1 MIKNMVNIRT
11 INDIHKQ
18 KRRACCNLD
27 NKRIKKRLVIHNPII
42 KNTKFN
48 KRDNINIV
56 DLPDDI
62 LEKILNYVKY
72 DEKQKYYHK
81 CKVWL
86 IQDIS
91 LVVDVDY
98 LLWRNEG
105 FRNIN
110 DGYGKGIQKEKAK
123 EKYEKVLS
131 DIRCIYA
138 VF

>member
-1 MIKNMVNIRT
+1 MLNIRT

-27 NKRIKKRLVIHNPII
+27 NKRIKKRVVLHNQILQ
-42 KNTKFN
+42 NTKIN

-62 LEKILNYVKY
+62 LEKILNDVKY

-81 CKVWL
+81 CNVWL

-91 LVVDVDY
+91 LLVDIEF
-98 LLWRNEG
+98 WIQMNSG

-110 DGYGKGIQKEKAK
+110 EYYGKGEQKEEAKA
-123 EKYEKVLS
+123 KYEKVLS
-131 DIRCIYA
+131 DVRCIYA